1 MPLDVNDLVAFYAS
15 PLGDVAR
22 RLIGRVLRAR
32 WDELRRPVDPRARL
46 RRSAA
51 RAIPRRSA
59 TNAGAH
65 AGGSG
70 SRALAGQGRSA
81 SALVALDM
89 LPLPDASIDR
99 VLVVHGLETADHPGA
114 VLEEVGRVLAPGGRA
129 MFVAPSRRGV
139 WARVDGNPFGQGQ
152 PYSKTQLRDLMREAE
167 FSPIFWGEALY
178 APPFR
183 RRFFLNSAPAIE
195 RLGAAIGIP
204 FAGVHIVEAT
214 KQLYR
219 PVGVRRVARREPV
232 ALPPG
237 LAPVAHR
244 EATGAVDAAQCGRL
258 LFAIVEG
265 GGSCFER
272 RAPPRRDD
280 SCRNRIACS
289 CLCAM
294 ARASGTSRTCS
305 PAGAIPTSRRS
316 ASKRRRT
323 PASG

>member
-32 WDELRRPVDPRARL
+32 WSDCRGLAILGLGFAAPLLERFRDEAQRTL
-46 RRSAA
+46 
-51 RAIPRRSA
+51 
-59 TNAGAH
+59 
-65 AGGSG
+65 
-70 SRALAGQGRSA
+70 ALMPAEVGVTRWPAEGRSA

-99 VLVVHGLETADHPGA
+99 ALLVHGLETAEHPET

-129 MFVAPSRRGV
+129 MFVVPSRRGV

-183 RRFFLNSAPAIE
+183 RRFFVNSAPAIE
-195 RLGAAIGIP
+195 RIGAAIGMP

-219 PVGVRRVARREPV
+219 PVGVRRLARRETM

-244 EATGAVDAAQCGRL
+244 QAA
-258 LFAIVEG
+258 
-265 GGSCFER
+265 GSR
-272 RAPPRRDD
+272 
-280 SCRNRIACS
+280 
-289 CLCAM
+289 
-294 ARASGTSRTCS
+294 
-305 PAGAIPTSRRS
+305 
-316 ASKRRRT
+316 
-323 PASG
+323 